1 MSYSVMIEDIQRSVT
16 HVLLSHDRGH
26 TEVSNTCTHMSYSVM
41 IEDIQRSVTHVLLS
55 HDRGHTEVSNT
66 CPTQS

>member
-1 MSYSVMIEDIQRSVT
+1 MSYSVMIEDIQRSVTHVT

-41 IEDIQRSVTHVLLS
+41 IEDIQRSVTHV
-55 HDRGHTEVSNT
+55 HT